1 MASNPKKLEILMQV
15 DAAALARIATSIL
28 AAAGSAPEE
37 ARKVADKLVGANLAG
52 HDSHGVIRVP
62 QYVGQVR
69 AGHIV
74 PNQNAEVA
82 FETDVVT
89 VLDGHGGYGQILGE
103 QSVQAAI
110 DKAQGSGIALSALR
124 GAGHLGRLGDWA
136 EMAAAA
142 GMASLHFV
150 NATGIPLRVVPHGG
164 RDGRGTT
171 NPLAMGIPVAGG
183 EPVVLDFATSGI
195 AEGKVR
201 VARNKGVQIPPDCL
215 IDAAGQPTTDPNAL
229 YTDPPGNLVP
239 FGGAVSGH
247 KGGALWLM
255 VDLLAG
261 AFTGGGCSRP
271 PEGEA
276 RFSSSM
282 LSVVIAPAAYAGAG
296 VAAEIERYLG
306 FVKSSRPRSADGEVL
321 LPGEPE
327 RRARAARAAGIPIDP
342 TTWDQIMAA
351 GEGLGLLRADL
362 EAMA

>member
-1 MASNPKKLEILMQV
+1 MEVHAEALE
-15 DAAALARIATSIL
+15 RIAQAIL
-28 AAAGSAPEE
+28 AAAGSSEEE
-37 ARKVADKLVGANLAG
+37 AGKVAQKLVGANLAG

-62 QYVGQVR
+62 QYVDQVR

-82 FETDVVT
+82 SETDVVT

-110 DKAQGSGIALSALR
+110 DKARGHGIALSALR
-124 GAGHLGRLGDWA
+124 GSAHLGRLGDWA

-171 NPLAMGIPVAGG
+171 NPIAIGIPVEGG
-183 EPVVLDFATSGI
+183 GPVILDFATSAT

-215 IDAAGQPTTDPNAL
+215 LDADGQPTTDPAKL
-229 YTDPPGNLVP
+229 YTDPPGHLVP
-239 FGGAVSGH
+239 FGGATGAH

-271 PEGEA
+271 PEGAA

-282 LSVVIAPAAYAGAG
+282 LSIVIAPKAYADAGAVG
-296 VAAEIERYLG
+296 AEVRRYLD
-306 FVKSSRPRSADGEVL
+306 FVKSARPRTPGGEVL

-327 RRARAARAAGIPIDP
+327 RRVRTERLAAGIPIDP
-342 TTWDQIMAA
+342 TTWDHIMTAAEAVGLDRAGLESMAA
-351 GEGLGLLRADL
+351 
-362 EAMA
+362 

>member
-1 MASNPKKLEILMQV
+1 MRV
-15 DAAALARIATSIL
+15 DAEALERIAGTIL
-28 AAAGSAPEE
+28 AAAGSTEEE
-37 ARKVADKLVGANLAG
+37 AGKVAHKLVGANLAG

-69 AGHIV
+69 DGSIV
-74 PNQNAEVA
+74 PNQNAEVVH
-82 FETDVVT
+82 ETDTVT
-89 VLDGHGGYGQILGE
+89 VLDGHFGYGQIVGE
-103 QSVQAAI
+103 QAVQAAI
-110 DKAQGSGIALSALR
+110 DKAGRHGIAMSALR
-124 GAGHLGRLGDWA
+124 HSAHLGRLGDWA

-142 GMASLHFV
+142 GLASLHFV

-171 NPLAMGIPVAGG
+171 NPIAIGIPVEGG
-183 EPVVLDFATSGI
+183 GPVILDFATSAT

-215 IDAAGQPTTDPNAL
+215 LDAEGRPTTDPAKL
-229 YTDPPGNLVP
+229 YTDPPGYLMP
-239 FGGAVSGH
+239 FGGAAGAH

-271 PEGEA
+271 PEGTA

-282 LSVVIAPAAYAGAG
+282 LSIVIAPGAYADAGAVG
-296 VAAEIERYLG
+296 AEIRRHVD
-306 FVKSSRPRSADGEVL
+306 FVKSARPRTPGGEVL

-327 RRARAARAAGIPIDP
+327 RRARTERLAAGVAIDP
-342 TTWDQIMAA
+342 TTWDHIMASA
-351 GEGLGLLRADL
+351 EQVGLDRADL
-362 EAMA
+362 ESIAA